1 MTSGWPVAA
10 ASQNDERNR
19 GLSPELGR
27 DGRAIGGAG
36 YLRFFSVARRKSTS
50 RSSDWRMK
58 RFSFCSNSGS
68 RAPLA
73 MDARRRVLERLDRQ
87 VDLAVFLDGDDLGL
101 TPSR

>member
-1 MTSGWPVAA
+1 MVRAGQPVKGRERIAVWVPREVPDDQRMACGAA
-10 ASQNDERNR
+10 KQDGEWNR
-19 GLSPELGR
+19 GLSAELGR

-68 RAPLA
+68 AP
-73 MDARRRVLERLDRQ
+73 R
-87 VDLAVFLDGDDLGL
+87 
-101 TPSR
+101 